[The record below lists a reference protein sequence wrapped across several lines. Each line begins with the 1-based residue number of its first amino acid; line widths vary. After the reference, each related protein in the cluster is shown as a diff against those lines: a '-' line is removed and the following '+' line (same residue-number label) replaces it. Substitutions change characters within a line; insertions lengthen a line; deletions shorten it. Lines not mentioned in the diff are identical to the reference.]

1 MSNKAPIL
9 FPTNEI
15 VGSMLTPHVSSAD
28 LNKFKANPKDAFMS
42 IANIDADIVENLSI
56 DFCENTPDTLNVV
69 LPYYAAVEDIS
80 AYSLSDSETKDVV
93 GGEILST
100 IAFCILGAL
109 SAIGGAA
116 AGVVGVTL
124 GVTGSVVLG
133 AAIAAGGAT
142 AAIGA
147 TVGVGFGI
155 DEGVKK
161 SKGK

>member
-1 MSNKAPIL
+1 MSNEIPTL

-15 VGSMLTPHVSSAD
+15 VGSMLTPHVSNEA

-56 DFCENTPDTLNVV
+56 DFCENTSDTFNIV
-69 LPYYAAVEDIS
+69 LPYYSAVEDIS
-80 AYSLSDSETKDVV
+80 AYSLSDDETKEIV
-93 GGEILST
+93 GGEVLAT

-147 TVGVGFGI
+147 TVGVGYGI
-155 DEGVKK
+155 DAGVKK
-161 SKGK
+161 SKSK